1 MICFTYVA
9 TVHTIVKYIFIFTFT
24 KKKIVNEMADFNVF
38 CNVLLEM
45 TMIFCN
51 EVSLITAAS
60 GLHEQFTEQNTT
72 CHSTTDGDK
81 NLGLPSFSFVIQE
94 NKC

>member
-1 MICFTYVA
+1 MGQLCIPLLN
-9 TVHTIVKYIFIFTFT
+9 IFSSLHSR

-81 NLGLPSFSFVIQE
+81 NLGLPSFSFVIQIRTDE
-94 NKC
+94 Y